1 MFEIFMAIC
10 ALTALDCEAVHV
22 RYGSTGSFDNI
33 AIAGIDTRGE
43 YHVVVNRHAVGRKRD
58 SFIRQ
63 LMVHEIAHLV
73 VYESDPTNT
82 THNEQ
87 FQEVC
92 HDLTTKAGLRSHREI
107 CDSHSGASS
116 QLQAWSARRR
126 RE

>member
-10 ALTALDCEAVHV
+10 ALTALDCDAVHV
-22 RYGSTGSFDNI
+22 RYGNTGSFDNI

-43 YHVVVNRHAVGRKRD
+43 YHVIVNRSAISRKRD
-58 SFIRQ
+58 TFVRQ
-63 LMVHEIAHLV
+63 LMVHEIAHLL
-73 VYESDPTNT
+73 VYELDPTYT
-82 THNEQ
+82 SHGDL

-92 HDLTTKAGLRSHREI
+92 HDLTTRAGLRSHRTV
-107 CDSHSGASS
+107 CDSHSGAPS